1 MTGMRILFLYLGNST
16 LGKIRLSPMT
26 LLTDGIVN
34 NGSFLGSLDSVAVHA
49 RKIFC
54 FMQTSRP
61 FDITPTQ
68 FCIKIKKI
76 LRNISERCF
85 YALGKKFSVFN
96 LMTH

>member
-49 RKIFC
+49 RKIGMRVRKMDLIDRLC
-54 FMQTSRP
+54 
-61 FDITPTQ
+61 
-68 FCIKIKKI
+68 
-76 LRNISERCF
+76 
-85 YALGKKFSVFN
+85 
-96 LMTH
+96 